1 MNIVIPSYE
10 KHISYNVNFLESFR
24 KHCNDKEYVT
34 INFICCNYNKNIFLK
49 LKENFNDLNINIFTL
64 SQLIKKVDNI
74 DFDDSPNNFNT
85 KYPLQSLKK
94 LLSFSVVDSDY
105 LVLDSENLC
114 IKDFYFREVIDIIKN
129 KKIKYT
135 IKNYINNPFEL
146 LIIDNCNELINF
158 NNNSFSFL
166 DPYWY
171 FEKDI
176 VLKLM
181 TELVEIHQNKI
192 IFILKDIL
200 FFEYQLYSTFCF
212 KHNLKQKIST
222 DEILIDEKV
231 LKNNLN
237 DEKYNPLG
245 HTYHYICST
254 ITDETIDSYIKLL
267 NNLDERITRLH
278 WMPEKLANKIIEHTK
293 VSIGTFHWD

>member
-10 KHISYNVNFLESFR
+10 NHLTYNINFLNSF
-24 KHCNDKEYVT
+24 KKYCNDKELVT
-34 INFICCNYNKNIFLK
+34 INFICCNYNKNIFLE

-64 SQLIKKVDNI
+64 SQLVKKVDHI
-74 DFDDSPNNFNT
+74 DFDDSPGNFNT

-94 LLSFSVVDSDY
+94 LLSYSVVDSDY

-114 IKDFYFREVIDIIKN
+114 VKDFYFRDIIDSIKI

-135 IKNYINNPFEL
+135 IKNYIDNPLEL
-146 LIIDNCNELINF
+146 LVIDNCNELLNF
-158 NNNSFSFL
+158 NNNSFSFM

-181 TELVEIHQNKI
+181 TELVKIHQNKI
-192 IFILKDIL
+192 IFILKDIV

-231 LKNNLN
+231 LKNNL
-237 DEKYNPLG
+237 DSEKYNPLR

-254 ITDETIDSYIKLL
+254 ITDETIFNYIGLL
-267 NNLDERITRLH
+267 NMLDERITRLH
-278 WMPEKLANKIIEHTK
+278 WMPEKLANKIIESTK
-293 VSIGTFHWD
+293 VSIGTFL